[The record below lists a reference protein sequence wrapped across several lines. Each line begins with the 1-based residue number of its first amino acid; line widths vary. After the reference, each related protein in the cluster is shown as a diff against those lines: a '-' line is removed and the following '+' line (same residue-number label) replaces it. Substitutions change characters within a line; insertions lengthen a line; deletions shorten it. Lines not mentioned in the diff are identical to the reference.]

1 MARPVVKK
9 ENKKAVGKVV
19 DIKKKSTKEREE
31 RGTKKNKKEEVVEK
45 KGRGRPTGVKYI
57 LPDDFQEDLSN
68 SFLKIE
74 KALKNA
80 RAPMNRFIDAHVK
93 SAVPEAR
100 KYLQAAIV
108 EAKNLRKMLQ
118 EGKAEVKTVK
128 K

>member
-80 RAPMNRFIDAHVK
+80 RAPINRFIDAHVK